1 MEKENNEKYESN
13 EDKPTELIEA
23 DNQEGVQNNTPSS
36 SDNGSMGFIIGAI
49 GGSFG
54 LFMAFK
60 AWRAKKALKK
70 EREKNKAYMEEIKK
84 HQAEIA
90 AIKGRKQREEYK
102 SMLWEE
108 LMSKKEE

>member
-1 MEKENNEKYESN
+1 MDNKDLKKYNLPEDEPTDSIENENQDDIQGDISTTSN
-13 EDKPTELIEA
+13 
-23 DNQEGVQNNTPSS
+23 
-36 SDNGSMGFIIGAI
+36 NGLMGYIIGAI

-70 EREKNKAYMEEIKK
+70 EREKNKDYMEEIKK
-84 HQAEIA
+84 HQAEINELNTD
-90 AIKGRKQREEYK
+90 KEREDYK
-102 SMLWEE
+102 NRLWEE